1 MGVNSL
7 NAMGSQRH
15 TDAGDVYQ
23 EILRKLSVLRAKE
36 CKEQLLAGALLFA
49 LGFLGILL
57 FAIILEATLH
67 LSISGRTILFWFVT
81 VSLSGGLAWLFVRPL
96 LRWAGIPKSTDDETL
111 AVKVGEH
118 FPNIKDRLLN
128 LLQLHREK
136 QEGATLYSPAL
147 IDAAFVDLKDE
158 VSTLDFSEAISYHR
172 PRRLGNIIVGAG
184 LAAFAVFLLF
194 SSSLLDAAHRLAH
207 FRSEFAVPPRIR
219 FVIEPGN
226 AEVIR
231 GDDVRLS
238 VSVEGMPVDN
248 VSLFTRSEGELNFAR
263 TALGKRTD
271 GKFTYEINSI
281 KQSTHYYAQAQ
292 GSTSEQYKISV
303 LDRPAVKNLRLHLTY
318 PSYTGIPGR
327 TLGDNVGDVT
337 ALVGTKIDVELRAN
351 KELAEAVLVFD
362 DGSNLSMR
370 VAGEDAS
377 GRFILSRDRA
387 YHLLLV
393 DEKGIKNSDPIEYQ
407 LRAIRDE
414 DPTVSIV
421 FPGRDIDLADERRL
435 PLFLKVRDD
444 FGFSRLRLGYRLV
457 HSRYERPA
465 EDYTFVDIPLPKSVH
480 PSVGSA
486 INLDISYTW
495 DLKPLNLVT
504 EDVVSYFAEVYDN
517 DFVSGPNVGR
527 SQTFSIRVPSLDE
540 IFADVEK
547 SQHEALE
554 DLKSASEGARELRQQ
569 LEQIDQDLKKSRE
582 QLNWEKQKQTQE
594 LMKKYEEL
602 QKNLEET
609 SRKLDQVIEQMEKN
623 RLLSPETLEKYLELQ
638 KLMEQLNSPELREAM
653 KKLQEALRNLNPDQ
667 LRETLQKFTFNEE
680 MFRQSL
686 ERTLSLLRRIQI
698 EQKLEEALKRAAAL
712 LDKQKQID
720 EETQQTTPSDAAKRE
735 ELAQRQRDAK
745 GDLESLEKEL
755 GGLEQRM
762 EEFPSEMPLEEMQK
776 LLEELTKQQLGQ
788 NMEQSAEELQSG
800 NMGQCQAQQRDLTSA
815 LEQLLKQLQQVQ
827 KSMQQRQQQQIV
839 RDLKKILQ
847 DLLETSKNQEALKKE
862 SESLEPNSQQFRE
875 TAQEQMKL
883 MNELNKIIEE
893 TMKLSRRTLA
903 VTPTMGKAMGN
914 ALRGM
919 SEAMEGIESRNGVQA
934 SQQQGEAMGALNEA
948 AAQTLNSLQAM
959 MQGGGGGLQ
968 MLLQQLGQMIGQQQQ
983 INAGT
988 QQLGQTNAM
997 TMEQQAEMAR
1007 LAAQQAAVMKSLQE
1021 LNEEARRSAE
1031 RERILG
1037 DLGKIGEEMREVV
1050 RDLEQKNVNPQTLQR
1065 QERILSR
1072 LLDAERSMRERDF
1085 ERRRR
1090 AEPGKDIVRKPPG
1103 ELDLTTQERKN
1114 RLMQDLL
1121 KALEQGYTKDYEE
1134 LIRKY
1139 FEALQRVEVGE
1150 GESRR

>member
-1 MGVNSL
+1 MDSR
-7 NAMGSQRH
+7 QH
-15 TDAGDVYQ
+15 IDAGSVYQ
-23 EILRKLSVLRAKE
+23 EILRKLNKLRAKE
-36 CKEQLLAGALLFA
+36 GIEQLLTGALLFA
-49 LGFLGILL
+49 LGILGVLL
-57 FAIILEATLH
+57 FAIALEALIH
-67 LSISGRTILFWFVT
+67 LSVPGRTALFWLVALSSGLGFV
-81 VSLSGGLAWLFVRPL
+81 WLVLRPL
-96 LRWAGIPKSTDDETL
+96 LRWTGVLKNTDDETL
-111 AVKVGEH
+111 ARKAGEH

-136 QEGATLYSPAL
+136 QKEKLLYSPEL
-147 IDAAFVDLKDE
+147 IDAAFMDLKNE
-158 VSTLDFSEAISYHR
+158 VSTLDFSEAVSYQR
-172 PRRLGNIIVGAG
+172 PKQLGKMAAGAG
-184 LAAFAVFLLF
+184 AVTFVIFLIF
-194 SSSLLDAAHRLAH
+194 SSGFLDAAHRLAH
-207 FRSEFAVPPRIR
+207 FRSEFAAPPRIQ
-219 FVIEPGN
+219 FVVEPGN

-231 GDDVRLS
+231 GDDVHLS
-238 VSVEGMPVDN
+238 VSVEGMPVE
-248 VSLFTRSEGELNFAR
+248 SIALFTRLEGEVNFAR
-263 TALGKRTD
+263 TALKKDAR
-271 GKFTYEINSI
+271 GKFSYEINSI
-281 KQSTHYYAQAQ
+281 KQSTDYYVQAQ
-292 GSTSEQYKISV
+292 GTTSEQYKISV

-318 PSYTGIPGR
+318 PAYLALPPRS
-327 TLGDNVGDVT
+327 LDDNVGDVT

-351 KELAEAVLVFD
+351 KELAKAALVFD
-362 DGSNLSMR
+362 DGNSLSMK

-377 GRFILSRDRA
+377 GRLILSRDRA

-393 DEKGIKNSDPIEYQ
+393 DKKGIENSDPIEYQ

-414 DPTVSIV
+414 EPTVSIV

-435 PLFLKVRDD
+435 PLFLKVHDD

-465 EDYTFVDIPLPKSVH
+465 EDYTFVDIPLQKPSH
-480 PSVGSA
+480 PTVGSA
-486 INLDISYTW
+486 VDLDISYTW
-495 DLKPLNLVT
+495 NLKPLNLVT

-517 DFVSGPNVGR
+517 DAVSGPKVGR
-527 SQTFSIRVPSLDE
+527 SPTFSIRVPSLDE

-547 SQHEALE
+547 SQQETLE
-554 DLKSASEGARELRQQ
+554 DLKSAAEDARELRQQ
-569 LEQIDQDLKKSRE
+569 LEQITQDLKKSRE

-594 LMKKYEEL
+594 LLKKYAEL
-602 QKNLEET
+602 QKSLEET
-609 SRKLDQVIEQMEKN
+609 NRKLDQVIEQMEQN
-623 RLLSPETLEKYLELQ
+623 RLLSPGTLEKYLELQ
-638 KLMEQLNSPELREAM
+638 KLLEQLNSPELREAM
-653 KKLQEALRNLNPDQ
+653 KKLQDALRNMNPDQ
-667 LRETLQKFTFNEE
+667 WREALQKFSFNEE

-698 EQKLEEALKRAAAL
+698 EQKLEEALKRAAEL
-712 LDKQKQID
+712 LDKQKQIN
-720 EETQQTTPSDAAKRE
+720 EETQQTTPSDTAKRE

-745 GDLESLEKEL
+745 EDLGSLEKEL

-762 EEFPSEMPLEEMQK
+762 GEFPSEMPLEEMQK
-776 LLEELTKQQLGQ
+776 LLEQLTKQQLGQ
-788 NMEQSAEELQSG
+788 KMEQSAEELQSG
-800 NMGQCQAQQRDLTSA
+800 NMGQCQAQQRDLASA

-847 DLLETSKNQEALKKE
+847 DLLELSKNQEALKKE

-883 MNELNKIIEE
+883 INELSKIIEE

-903 VTPTMGKAMGN
+903 VTPTMGKAMGK

-919 SEAMEGIESRNGVQA
+919 SEAMEGIQSRNGVQA

-959 MQGGGGGLQ
+959 MQGEGGGLQ
-968 MLLQQLGQMIGQQQQ
+968 MLLRQLGEMIGQQQQ

-1085 ERRRR
+1085 EKRRK
-1090 AEPGKDIVRKPPG
+1090 AEPGKDVVRKTPG
-1103 ELDLTTQERKN
+1103 DLDLTTQEGKN

-1150 GESRR
+1150 RGSNR